1 MKTTKNLKQCVAFIA
16 VLLTTACDNEKI
28 NSIDSEES
36 NNFSTRKVVATK
48 ESLTANNGDTLVY
61 VNYESGTI
69 NSGITGLTTTH
80 ATAADASYIVSPG
93 RTGNYAIAHKV
104 TIGDLGYFSDNN
116 WRSESATDQL
126 TEGKFTRGDERRYE
140 CSLLLKDW
148 TPYTTGMSQAGDIIF
163 QGKLGGGGNPA
174 FYFMTKRNSIAFRMP
189 NNNLQQTI
197 IADFRPYINQWLDFR
212 VDVKWEDG
220 PTGYYKV
227 YCKKP
232 GESTYTLIWQVDN
245 FHTFLPDNP
254 DAVSGYNKWGLYR
267 ADQSLANGD
276 VPTRIIYHDNI
287 RIIKLPLQ

>member
-1 MKTTKNLKQCVAFIA
+1 MKTTKNLKLSVAFIA
-16 VLLTTACDNEKI
+16 AFLATACDNEKI
-28 NSIDSEES
+28 SSIDSKES
-36 NNFSTRKVVATK
+36 NNLSLSKVLATK
-48 ESLTANNGDTLVY
+48 ESLPTTNGDTLVY
-61 VNYESGTI
+61 VNYESGTL

-80 ATAADASYIVSPG
+80 ATASDASYIVTPG
-93 RTGNYAIAHKV
+93 RTGSYAVAHKV
-104 TIGDLGYFSDNN
+104 TLGDTGYFSDGN

-197 IADFRPYINQWLDFR
+197 IADFRPYINQWIDFR

-227 YCKKP
+227 YCRKP

-254 DAVSGYNKWGLYR
+254 NAVSGYNKWGLYR
-267 ADQSLANGD
+267 ADESLAAGD
-276 VPTRIIYHDNI
+276 VPTRIIYHDDI

>member
-1 MKTTKNLKQCVAFIA
+1 MKPTKNLQQSIALIA
-16 VLLTTACDNEKI
+16 VLLTIACDNEKD
-28 NSIDSEES
+28 NSTNLKENGSV
-36 NNFSTRKVVATK
+36 STEKVATTK
-48 ESLTANNGDTLVY
+48 ESLTTNNGDTLVY
-61 VNYESGTI
+61 VNYESATL

-80 ATAADASYIVSPG
+80 ATATDASYIVSPG

-104 TIGDLGYFSDNN
+104 TLGDMGYFSDNN

-126 TEGKFTRGDERRYE
+126 ATGKFTRGDERRYE

-148 TPYTTGMSQAGDIIF
+148 TPYTAGMSQAGDIIF

-174 FYFMTKRNSIAFRMP
+174 FYFMTKRNSIVFRMP

-197 IADFRPYINQWLDFR
+197 IADFRPYINQWIDFR

-232 GESTYTLIWQVDN
+232 TESTYTLIWQADN

-254 DAVSGYNKWGLYR
+254 NAVSGYNKWGLYR
-267 ADQSLANGD
+267 VDQSLANGD

-287 RIIKLPLQ
+287 RIIKLLLQ

>member
-1 MKTTKNLKQCVAFIA
+1 MKTTKNLKQYVAFIA
-16 VLLTTACDNEKI
+16 VLLNISCENDQTSLT
-28 NSIDSEES
+28 NSLES
-36 NNFSTRKVVATK
+36 SNIFTSKVLATK
-48 ESLTANNGDTLVY
+48 KPLPDPNVNTLIN

-69 NSGITGLTTTH
+69 NSDITGLNTTD
-80 ATAADASYIVSPG
+80 ATASDASYIISPG
-93 RTGNYAIAHKV
+93 RTGSYAIAHKV
-104 TIGDLGYFSDNN
+104 TIGDQGYFSDNN
-116 WRSESATDQL
+116 WRSESATAQL

-140 CSLLLKDW
+140 FSVLLKDW

-232 GESTYTLIWQVDN
+232 EESTYTLIWQVDN

-267 ADQSLANGD
+267 PDQSLTNGD
-276 VPTRIIYHDNI
+276 VPTRIIYHDDI